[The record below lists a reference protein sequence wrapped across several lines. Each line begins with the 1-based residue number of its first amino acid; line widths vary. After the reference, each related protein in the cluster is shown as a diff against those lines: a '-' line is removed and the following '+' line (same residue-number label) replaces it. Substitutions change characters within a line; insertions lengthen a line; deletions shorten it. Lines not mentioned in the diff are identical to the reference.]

1 MKTKIKIKSRGA
13 SFGEAGAQWLSA
25 MYRVRKEL
33 GMTQAQMATAIGMSK
48 DAVSSWE
55 CGRNEISCSSALKMS
70 ARLGR
75 NIFDGTT
82 NPVTVE
88 ELVQPRVQEYE
99 RSLRRR
105 LGV

>member
-1 MKTKIKIKSRGA
+1 MKTKIKSRNA
-13 SFGEAGAQWLSA
+13 SSSVAGARWLSA
-25 MYRVRKEL
+25 MCRVRKEL
-33 GMTQAQMATAIGMSK
+33 GLTQAQLATAIGMSK
-48 DAVSSWE
+48 DAVTSWE
-55 CGRNEISCSSALKMS
+55 CGRNKVSWSSALRMS

-88 ELVQPRVQEYE
+88 ELVQPRVLEYE

>member
-1 MKTKIKIKSRGA
+1 MKTKIKSNDA
-13 SFGEAGAQWLSA
+13 SSGEAGAQWLSA

-48 DAVSSWE
+48 DAVTSWE
-55 CGRNEISCSSALKMS
+55 CGRNKISCSSALRMS

-88 ELVQPRVQEYE
+88 ELVQPRVLEYE